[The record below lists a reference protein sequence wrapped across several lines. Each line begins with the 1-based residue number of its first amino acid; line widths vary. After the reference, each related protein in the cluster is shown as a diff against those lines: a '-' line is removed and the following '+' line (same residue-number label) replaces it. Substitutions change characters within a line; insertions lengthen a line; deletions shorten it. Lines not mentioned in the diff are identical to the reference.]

1 MKLNV
6 PNLLTIARIFITPIF
21 LAVILMDTLPHRFLI
36 ACVIFSIGS
45 ITDAIDGHLARKNNE
60 ITNFGKFLD
69 PIADKILVLSALV
82 VIVSEPFILGYENL
96 VFGKILGGVGVS
108 LIVAREMAVSVLRM
122 IAAGKGLVLAAE
134 KVGKVKTFLTDFAI
148 LFLLISADFV
158 IMYYVGVVL
167 FIISVIITVYSG
179 IFYLVKNRE
188 VFK

>member
-1 MKLNV
+1 MNLPNKLSILRIILIPLMIAVFYIPQIPYNYV
-6 PNLLTIARIFITPIF
+6 ISAGIFAISALTDFLDGYIARKYN
-21 LAVILMDTLPHRFLI
+21 LV
-36 ACVIFSIGS
+36 
-45 ITDAIDGHLARKNNE
+45 TDL
-60 ITNFGKFLD
+60 GKFLD

-122 IAAGKGLVLAAE
+122 IASGKGLVLAAE
-134 KVGKVKTFLTDFAI
+134 KVGKVKTFVTDFAI
-148 LFLLISADFV
+148 ILLLISADFAV
-158 IMYYVGVVL
+158 MYYVGIAL
-167 FIISVIITVYSG
+167 FIISVILTVYSG

>member
-1 MKLNV
+1 
-6 PNLLTIARIFITPIF
+6 
-21 LAVILMDTLPHRFLI
+21 
-36 ACVIFSIGS
+36 
-45 ITDAIDGHLARKNNE
+45 
-60 ITNFGKFLD
+60 
-69 PIADKILVLSALV
+69 
-82 VIVSEPFILGYENL
+82 
-96 VFGKILGGVGVS
+96 VGVS

-158 IMYYVGVVL
+158 IMYYLGVVL
-167 FIISVIITVYSG
+167 FIISVILTVYSG